1 MALLDFGKVI
11 FNETADIIS
20 WLQSKKLLASRRD
33 CPACQTA
40 MQWQVRADITDGYR
54 WVIIWK
60 QLHKINQNIQ
70 IIMFTNAMFR
80 WRCPVSTC
88 RKTLS
93 VREGSFFTKSRLTLQ
108 QWLILI
114 HWWMREYPSGQAAEE
129 AKVSAETTGQI
140 YQWLREVCTT
150 KLLATPIQ
158 LGGPGTVVQIDES
171 LFRHKPK
178 VRSNVLKWCNCSMHG
193 PLTKKRK

>member
-1 MALLDFGKVI
+1 MHRVIACIWRYFQMALLDFGKVI

-60 QLHKINQNIQ
+60 QLHKINQIIQ

-93 VREGSFFTKSRLTLQ
+93 VREGSFFHQISADSAAVAYPHSLVDERVSIWPGCRGSQGECWDSRANLPVAPGSLYNQT
-108 QWLILI
+108 
-114 HWWMREYPSGQAAEE
+114 
-129 AKVSAETTGQI
+129 VSHSNSTG
-140 YQWLREVCTT
+140 W
-150 KLLATPIQ
+150 
-158 LGGPGTVVQIDES
+158 S
-171 LFRHKPK
+171 RHSSADRRIF
-178 VRSNVLKWCNCSMHG
+178 VSS
-193 PLTKKRK
+193 